1 MHEMSIAQS
10 IVEIVEDV
18 LDERGNPCVEKVFVA
33 VGRMAGVVPESL
45 EFSFEAITAGTRL
58 EGAELVIDHIPVR
71 ARCESC
77 GHAFEVESYVFR
89 CERCEGTALDIV
101 NGDELAVREI
111 EVH

>member
-18 LDERGNPCVEKVFVA
+18 LGEQGNPGVEKVFVT

-45 EFSFEAITAGTRL
+45 AFSFEAITAGTRL
-58 EGAELVIDHIPVR
+58 EGAELVIENIPVR
-71 ARCESC
+71 ARCRNC
-77 GHAFEVESYVFR
+77 GHAWEVESYVFR
-89 CERCEGTALDIV
+89 CERCEGTDLDVV

>member
-1 MHEMSIAQS
+1 MSIAQS

-18 LDERGNPCVEKVFVA
+18 LSEQGNPGVEKVFVT

-58 EGAELVIDHIPVR
+58 EGAELVIEHVPIR
-71 ARCESC
+71 ARCKSC
-77 GHAFEVESYVFR
+77 DHTWEVESYVFR
-89 CERCEGTALDIV
+89 CERCEGTGLDIV
-101 NGDELAVREI
+101 SGNELAVREI